1 MMLHYKFPRRLCTH
15 RLSHWPDLPDIRC
28 LATLA
33 DILKRGDTEIH
44 DVISADGTVINDD
57 IYKISPL
64 RFPGEVPHAHK
75 ATAFHYSQVSQVLHK
90 PFYRIEN
97 TFLTSNLGLSCF
109 ELAVLGAGGSTSM
122 GVDMSSSRDSSKKE
136 KCRFQNL
143 RECFDSDQP
152 SLTEHSTQPHKT
164 SLLH

>member
-15 RLSHWPDLPDIRC
+15 RLLHWLDLPDIRC
-28 LATLA
+28 LAKLA
-33 DILKRGDTEIH
+33 ESFTRDDTEIH

-57 IYKISPL
+57 IYKIRPL